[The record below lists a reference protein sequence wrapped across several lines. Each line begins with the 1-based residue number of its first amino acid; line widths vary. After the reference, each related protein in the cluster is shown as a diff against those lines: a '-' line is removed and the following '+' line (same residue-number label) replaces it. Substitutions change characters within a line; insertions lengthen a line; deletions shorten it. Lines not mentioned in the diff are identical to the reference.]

1 MEQIRKWI
9 RENDWKSMGIIAYYG
24 YFAVNVLVKA
34 FGYDSS
40 DQIYKFFMLSGVI
53 LLGMKL
59 VTTRYTLREI
69 VVIALMLGAGLFIW
83 VMTKKA
89 TILFLFLTIIGIKD
103 VCFRK
108 LIEISVWTR
117 LFVAFI
123 MVAGSA
129 YGLFDIGYK
138 TVPNAQYVE
147 VPVYSLGFSE
157 PNAAYMTIFLLLM
170 LMLYY
175 FYEKLNIWWFFGTCL
190 TAFIFYK
197 ITFCRT
203 GIIVFF
209 FAWGIIL
216 FEKLVKNKKVKFI
229 YALSI
234 PVGAIFSFV
243 MMILFSSGNDIMKT
257 IDRYVSGRVYILG
270 KYYHDQGLALLPRNQ
285 EYFYASYHG
294 LIDNAYMYILLYC
307 GWIFAIAFFAA
318 LCVMLVRLY
327 KAGGYKELIMLSVFA
342 LYGIMEQFVLNGF
355 MNPFILLAGV
365 LLYPTMLN
373 EISDG
378 GDNGKI
384 SNSSNS

>member
-243 MMILFSSGNDIMKT
+243 MMILFNSDNDIMKT

-294 LIDNAYMYILLYC
+294 LIDNAYMYLS
-307 GWIFAIAFFAA
+307 
-318 LCVMLVRLY
+318 
-327 KAGGYKELIMLSVFA
+327 LIH
-342 LYGIMEQFVLNGF
+342 I
-355 MNPFILLAGV
+355 
-365 LLYPTMLN
+365 
-373 EISDG
+373 
-378 GDNGKI
+378 
-384 SNSSNS
+384 

>member
-1 MEQIRKWI
+1 
-9 RENDWKSMGIIAYYG
+9 
-24 YFAVNVLVKA
+24 
-34 FGYDSS
+34 
-40 DQIYKFFMLSGVI
+40 
-53 LLGMKL
+53 
-59 VTTRYTLREI
+59 
-69 VVIALMLGAGLFIW
+69 
-83 VMTKKA
+83 
-89 TILFLFLTIIGIKD
+89 
-103 VCFRK
+103 
-108 LIEISVWTR
+108 
-117 LFVAFI
+117 
-123 MVAGSA
+123 
-129 YGLFDIGYK
+129 
-138 TVPNAQYVE
+138 
-147 VPVYSLGFSE
+147 
-157 PNAAYMTIFLLLM
+157 
-170 LMLYY
+170 MLYY

-243 MMILFSSGNDIMKT
+243 MMILFNSDNDIMKT

-327 KAGGYKELIMLSVFA
+327 KAGGYKELVMLSVFA

>member
-1 MEQIRKWI
+1 
-9 RENDWKSMGIIAYYG
+9 MGIIAYYG

-157 PNAAYMTIFLLLM
+157 PL
-170 LMLYY
+170 
-175 FYEKLNIWWFFGTCL
+175 
-190 TAFIFYK
+190 IFYK

-243 MMILFSSGNDIMKT
+243 MMILFNSDNDIMKT

-318 LCVMLVRLY
+318 LCVTLVRLY
-327 KAGGYKELIMLSVFA
+327 KAGGYKELVMLSVFA

>member
-1 MEQIRKWI
+1 
-9 RENDWKSMGIIAYYG
+9 MGIIAYYG

-170 LMLYY
+170 LML
-175 FYEKLNIWWFFGTCL
+175 
-190 TAFIFYK
+190 
-197 ITFCRT
+197 CRT

-243 MMILFSSGNDIMKT
+243 MMILFNSDNDIMKT
-257 IDRYVSGRVYILG
+257 IDRYVSGREYILG

-327 KAGGYKELIMLSVFA
+327 KAGGYKELVMLSVFA

-365 LLYPTMLN
+365 LVYPTMLN

>member
-1 MEQIRKWI
+1 
-9 RENDWKSMGIIAYYG
+9 MGIIAYYG

-175 FYEKLNIWWFFGTCL
+175 SMKIKYMVVFGTCL

-197 ITFCRT
+197 ITFLPYRDYC
-203 GIIVFF
+203 
-209 FAWGIIL
+209 IL
-216 FEKLVKNKKVKFI
+216 FC
-229 YALSI
+229 
-234 PVGAIFSFV
+234 VG
-243 MMILFSSGNDIMKT
+243 D
-257 IDRYVSGRVYILG
+257 
-270 KYYHDQGLALLPRNQ
+270 H
-285 EYFYASYHG
+285 
-294 LIDNAYMYILLYC
+294 
-307 GWIFAIAFFAA
+307 
-318 LCVMLVRLY
+318 
-327 KAGGYKELIMLSVFA
+327 SV
-342 LYGIMEQFVLNGF
+342 
-355 MNPFILLAGV
+355 
-365 LLYPTMLN
+365 
-373 EISDG
+373 
-378 GDNGKI
+378 
-384 SNSSNS
+384 

>member
-175 FYEKLNIWWFFGTCL
+175 FY
-190 TAFIFYK
+190 
-197 ITFCRT
+197 
-203 GIIVFF
+203 
-209 FAWGIIL
+209 
-216 FEKLVKNKKVKFI
+216 
-229 YALSI
+229 
-234 PVGAIFSFV
+234 
-243 MMILFSSGNDIMKT
+243 
-257 IDRYVSGRVYILG
+257 
-270 KYYHDQGLALLPRNQ
+270 
-285 EYFYASYHG
+285 
-294 LIDNAYMYILLYC
+294 
-307 GWIFAIAFFAA
+307 
-318 LCVMLVRLY
+318 
-327 KAGGYKELIMLSVFA
+327 
-342 LYGIMEQFVLNGF
+342 
-355 MNPFILLAGV
+355 
-365 LLYPTMLN
+365 
-373 EISDG
+373 
-378 GDNGKI
+378 
-384 SNSSNS
+384 